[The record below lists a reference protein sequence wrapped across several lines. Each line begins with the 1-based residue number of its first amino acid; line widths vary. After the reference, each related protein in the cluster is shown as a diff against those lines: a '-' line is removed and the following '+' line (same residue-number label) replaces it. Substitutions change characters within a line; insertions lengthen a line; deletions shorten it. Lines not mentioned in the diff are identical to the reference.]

1 MFTILGADGKEYG
14 PVPAEK
20 VRAWIESRRAS
31 LQTRGRR
38 DGETAWKT
46 LGEFV
51 EFGAAPPVASDPVA
65 AAPVAPAEPPPAPP
79 PPSFPPPPPQTPITV
94 ASMIGAPAAVP
105 APAGVELAG
114 RGARLLAR
122 IIDGL
127 TGAILVGPGYALII
141 FGGSTK
147 NHVLVLAGLG
157 LITLGGLLLLGIQ
170 LYLLYTRGQT
180 IGKKLM
186 NVRIADYLT
195 NANPGLVKTFLVRA
209 FVNGIICAIPF
220 LGWTYSLV
228 DICFIFRE
236 DRRCIH
242 DLIAGTH
249 VVKA

>member
-14 PVPAEK
+14 PVPADK
-20 VRAWIESRRAS
+20 VRAWIENRRAS
-31 LQTRGRR
+31 LQTRARR
-38 DGETAWKT
+38 EGETAWKT

-51 EFGAAPPVASDPVA
+51 EFGAAPPMAADPL
-65 AAPVAPAEPPPAPP
+65 APAEPPPAPP
-79 PPSFPPPPPQTPITV
+79 PSFPPPPSPVTV
-94 ASMIGAPAAVP
+94 ASPGNVPAAAP
-105 APAGVELAG
+105 APAEVELAG

-127 TGAILVGPGYALII
+127 TSTILVGPGYGLII

-147 NHVLVLAGLG
+147 NHVLLLAGIG
-157 LITLGGLLLLGIQ
+157 LVTLGGLLLLGIQ
-170 LYLLYTRGQT
+170 LYLLSTRGQT

-195 NANPGLVKTFLVRA
+195 NANPGLVKAFLLRA

-242 DLIAGTH
+242 DLLAGTQ